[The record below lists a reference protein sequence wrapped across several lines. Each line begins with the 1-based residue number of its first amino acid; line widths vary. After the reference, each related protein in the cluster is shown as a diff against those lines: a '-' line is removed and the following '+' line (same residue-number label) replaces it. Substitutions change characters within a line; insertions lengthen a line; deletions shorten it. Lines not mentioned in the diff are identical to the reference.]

1 MRQATLAQLLLI
13 PVLSLPA
20 LAWAHAGHGGHESV
34 DGFIAGALHPLTGL
48 DHLLGILAAGVLLGW
63 LPRDTRW
70 LVCAGFLGLLGATHA
85 LWLPEVGAGF
95 IPGLLASS
103 AGLIAVGMVAVGMI
117 DAAQARR
124 ALRPPHG

>member
-1 MRQATLAQLLLI
+1 MRQATIAKLLFVA
-13 PVLSLPA
+13 VLSLPA

-63 LPRDTRW
+63 LPRDSRW
-70 LVCAGFLGLLGATHA
+70 LVCAGFLGLLGAAHA
-85 LWLPEVGAGF
+85 LWLPQVGAGF
-95 IPGLLASS
+95 IPGLLTSS
-103 AGLIAVGMVAVGMI
+103 AGLIAAGMVARGTI
-117 DAAQARR
+117 GAGRARR

>member
-1 MRQATLAQLLLI
+1 MRQATLAKLLFV

-34 DGFIAGALHPLTGL
+34 DGFIAGVLHPLTGL

-63 LPRDTRW
+63 LPRDSRW

-85 LWLPEVGAGF
+85 LWLPQVGAGF
-95 IPGLLASS
+95 IPGLLTSS
-103 AGLIAVGMVAVGMI
+103 AALIAAGMVTRGMI
-117 DAAQARR
+117 GAGRARR

>member
-1 MRQATLAQLLLI
+1 MRQATLAKLLLI

-63 LPRDTRW
+63 LPRNSRW

-85 LWLPEVGAGF
+85 LWLPQVSAGF
-95 IPGLLASS
+95 IPGMLMTS
-103 AGLIAVGMVAVGMI
+103 AGLVAAGMVAAGKV
-117 DAAQARR
+117 AAVQARR
-124 ALRPPHG
+124 ALRPPRG